1 MCDGNPDVDAVFR
14 LTNKFRN
21 HNFKKIDIAVS
32 NKSITPFN
40 SQNTVWHE
48 IAFPLMYLPSYCTM
62 RSTDIWR
69 GLIATRIIENYNWN
83 LTFLKSTVIQ
93 ERNFHDLMDDFIQ
106 EIPVYKNNVELCN
119 VIKKVNLSNRYE
131 DILLNIYK
139 CYKQLVNKK
148 ILNQKELPLLKRWL
162 IDINKIYP
170 NLNKH
175 K

>member
-1 MCDGNPDVDAVFR
+1 
-14 LTNKFRN
+14 
-21 HNFKKIDIAVS
+21 
-32 NKSITPFN
+32 
-40 SQNTVWHE
+40 
-48 IAFPLMYLPSYCTM
+48 
-62 RSTDIWR
+62 
-69 GLIATRIIENYNWN
+69 
-83 LTFLKSTVIQ
+83 
-93 ERNFHDLMDDFIQ
+93 MDDFIQ

-131 DILLNIYK
+131 DILLNIDK